1 MKRVRGC
8 NEKVC
13 VCELHLRTRACV
25 RLICCDRLS
34 RAGKKWPAYC
44 PGLLTQQPEAVRS
57 PSASIID
64 TLGQVG
70 AAAGRRRAARPLA
83 LHLCLWVRVGRC
95 QAGAERSSSWMPA
108 APPTAVCE
116 EKKGCTEA
124 ELPVTVHPHHLEVAA
139 HRGGCWLSA
148 APAVAASC
156 LHPQPVVPSAPR
168 SSVREPEQVTGC
180 CCSLQALQRAANTL
194 RNLST
199 AANSARKALRTLT
212 HGRAHGRAVHH
223 QRAVNRGGLSPPPSS
238 IVDSEAGEKGAK
250 KFPSRG
256 AIVY

>member
-1 MKRVRGC
+1 MCWRHSTQQSDGTTDGHDAMC
-8 NEKVC
+8 TQQQQ
-13 VCELHLRTRACV
+13 H
-25 RLICCDRLS
+25 
-34 RAGKKWPAYC
+34 
-44 PGLLTQQPEAVRS
+44 QQPEAVRS

-70 AAAGRRRAARPLA
+70 VVAGRRRAARPPA

-108 APPTAVCE
+108 APPAAVCE
-116 EKKGCTEA
+116 EKKGHTEA
-124 ELPVTVHPHHLEVAA
+124 ELPVTVRSHHLEVAA

-180 CCSLQALQRAANTL
+180 CCSLQAVRRAANAL

-238 IVDSEAGEKGAK
+238 IVDSEAGEKHAK

-256 AIVY
+256 AIVKCVR